1 MVRKGHVRQRRD
13 HKRVRD
19 RVAEAKSGHGPGL
32 GERAHDDQSGLGVE
46 QVECRPWRELRVG
59 LVDNEDPWDEG
70 EHGTDAVARLEAA
83 CRVVRRAE
91 EGDRRAGRSVHAGRG
106 CDRSFNFGRI
116 HDERVVALAGDKG
129 RAGEQGDVGVKR
141 VRRLEHRRGP
151 AGAAVGEQD
160 ALDHLVRAVG
170 AEHLCRLNAVVGG
183 QRLAERGRFP
193 GRDSGAGRRVA
204 TRRPA
209 PRPEHPEEARGTRW
223 CSASPRPRPAAS
235 GIRAAA
241 RPRGAHRGPPNRSF
255 R

>member
-1 MVRKGHVRQRRD
+1 MAQVLENVRTTTSRGSESSKSSAD
-13 HKRVRD
+13 HG
-19 RVAEAKSGHGPGL
+19 AN
-32 GERAHDDQSGLGVE
+32 
-46 QVECRPWRELRVG
+46 CRVG

-193 GRDSGAGRRVA
+193 VGIAVQVDASQLGGQRLDQSIRRRLGGLVGVQPHLDLDLRRVVSGPQRDLA
-204 TRRPA
+204 A
-209 PRPEHPEEARGTRW
+209 PIGVHRTALSGEAHEIG
-223 CSASPRPRPAAS
+223 CGSQ
-235 GIRAAA
+235 
-241 RPRGAHRGPPNRSF
+241 RSITELA
-255 R
+255 